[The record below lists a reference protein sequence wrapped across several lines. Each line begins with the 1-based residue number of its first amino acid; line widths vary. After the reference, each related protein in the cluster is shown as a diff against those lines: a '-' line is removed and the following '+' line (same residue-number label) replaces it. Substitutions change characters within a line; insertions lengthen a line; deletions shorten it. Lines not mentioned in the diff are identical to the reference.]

1 MLISKTV
8 LHPLYGE
15 LGISDEFLTVAMVSL
30 PAEFIMIIV
39 LARVS

>member
-15 LGISDEFLTVAMVSL
+15 LGIYDEFLTVAMVSL
-30 PAEFIMIIV
+30 PVEFTVIV